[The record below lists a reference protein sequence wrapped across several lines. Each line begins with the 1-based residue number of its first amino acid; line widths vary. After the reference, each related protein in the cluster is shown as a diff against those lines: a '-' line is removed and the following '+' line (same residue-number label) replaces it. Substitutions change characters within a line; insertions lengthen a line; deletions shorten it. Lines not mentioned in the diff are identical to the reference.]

1 MNFNN
6 DEKDVLFLSLN
17 AIIKNYE
24 KWNRLENKDKYYFLT
39 TYKKIAEN
47 NNSQFNIRYKLFDIL
62 KDYDEEY
69 IWNAV
74 FIVKPIVEADRK
86 LNGYKID
93 SFMINHQAALDSQR
107 EAQAIRDRGDDEDDK
122 FFNHEYD
129 LEDDDFIDD

>member
-1 MNFNN
+1 MRRLLKMNFNN

-17 AIIKNYE
+17 AIINDYE
-24 KWNRLENKDKYYFLT
+24 KWNRLENKNKYYFLT

-69 IWNAV
+69 ILDAV

-86 LNGYKID
+86 LNGY
-93 SFMINHQAALDSQR
+93 
-107 EAQAIRDRGDDEDDK
+107 
-122 FFNHEYD
+122 
-129 LEDDDFIDD
+129 

>member
-1 MNFNN
+1 MRRLLKMNFNN

-62 KDYDEEY
+62 KEYDEEY
-69 IWNAV
+69 IWMAV
-74 FIVKPIVEADRK
+74 FIVKPVVETDIK
-86 LNGYKID
+86 LNG
-93 SFMINHQAALDSQR
+93 
-107 EAQAIRDRGDDEDDK
+107 
-122 FFNHEYD
+122 
-129 LEDDDFIDD
+129 